1 MAATR
6 TTEAA
11 AVTKKTFDA
20 EINRFDAAVNE
31 NGDERHNNS
40 NNNIYVVVV
49 PKRFKGL
56 LGVVDFGKGL
66 GKFMKSRCVSHTMF

>member
-1 MAATR
+1 VAATR

-11 AVTKKTFDA
+11 AVTKETFDA

-31 NGDERHNNS
+31 NGDECHDNC
-40 NNNIYVVVV
+40 NNNINVIVV

-56 LGVVDFGKGL
+56 LSVVDFGKGL
-66 GKFMKSRCVSHTMF
+66 GKFMQCRCVSHIMF